1 MKCEACRENEAV
13 CHLTFILGQ
22 QQFTKHFCSECYTEQ
37 ASPAEQAFLKEAP
50 GKACDCCGSKPCF
63 VATDIVEL
71 CLGRQK
77 SRFLCR
83 PCSQEFNR
91 IIQQEAAVL
100 EAVHSEDMQRAE
112 LEALRS
118 RIDEQM
124 RRWSSRRLT

>member
-22 QQFTKHFCSECYTEQ
+22 QQFTKHFCSDCYSEQ

-50 GKACDCCGSKPCF
+50 GEACECCGAKPCF

-91 IIQQEAAVL
+91 ILQQEAAGL
-100 EAVHSEDMQRAE
+100 EAASHPDQQTIE
-112 LEALRS
+112 LESLRS
-118 RIDEQM
+118 RVEEQM
-124 RRWSSRRLT
+124 KRWAARHRA